1 MRMSNTLYRI
11 RLRRF
16 LRLPIP
22 VCEAIGGGVGSSRPP
37 RSAGANAHDVHGDFT
52 LPPFCAKGAN
62 QWTELHDIIKE
73 FFAKV
78 AKQAGIG
85 SVTVE
90 KRADYATTRHR
101 PGDVRIGSTRHG
113 WKVASGK
120 GLLLDVTTINA
131 ICASWR
137 ALCAAEAGA
146 GAKQAMKDKADE
158 CHALG
163 IIPEEQCFQALGFE
177 SEGHMCKEAGQ
188 LLHQWSRLWME
199 RHEKTKGEADKLL
212 HGWRMELA
220 FLRAKYLAKCI
231 SERAQLSA
239 ETQDNE
245 DAVRFDV
252 RPPLASQIDLF
263 ATR

>member
-1 MRMSNTLYRI
+1 M
-11 RLRRF
+11 
-16 LRLPIP
+16 
-22 VCEAIGGGVGSSRPP
+22 
-37 RSAGANAHDVHGDFT
+37 
-52 LPPFCAKGAN
+52 
-62 QWTELHDIIKE
+62 
-73 FFAKV
+73 

-131 ICASWR
+131 ICATWR

-188 LLHQWSRLWME
+188 MLHQWSRLWME

-252 RPPLASQIDLF
+252 RPPLASQVDLF
-263 ATR
+263 VAR